1 VPKEIILPI
10 IAADF
15 ESGTIESWSKKEGDA
30 VAKGEV
36 LLSVETDKAIIEI
49 EAEHSGVLGK
59 IMVAAGTEDVL
70 VNAVIGLLLQEG
82 ESASD
87 LDGLHNSVETQA
99 GSTASELS
107 PVLKEPQSISSQV
120 AVSAGQNGAA
130 SGRIFASPL
139 ARRIAA
145 DLGVDLNGLTGRGP
159 RGRILK
165 ADVELADSNGLVA
178 VGDKSIFAASTVEP
192 ESGRTYSAI
201 PHSNMRKTI
210 ARRLTESKRD
220 VPHFY
225 LSTDFQ
231 LDALLAV
238 RRDFNARSPEG
249 EEAYKLSVNDFI
261 VKACAVAMRDVP
273 EVNSSWTEEAI
284 HQHHNVDISVAVA
297 TEGGLITP
305 IVQDADSKGLVAISS
320 QIKDLAARAREGK
333 LKPAEFQGGGFTI
346 SNLGMY
352 GTSNFSAII
361 NPPQSCILA
370 VGAGEQRAVV
380 KDGELIIGTVMT
392 CTLSS
397 DHRSV
402 NGDVAARFMQALKRY
417 IEDPFYMVARQLL

>member
-1 VPKEIILPI
+1 MPKEIILPI

-87 LDGLHNSVETQA
+87 LDGLPNSVEAQA

-120 AVSAGQNGAA
+120 AVSTGQNGAA

-178 VGDKSIFAASTVEP
+178 VGDKSIFAATTVEP

>member
-1 VPKEIILPI
+1 MPKEIILPI

-87 LDGLHNSVETQA
+87 LDGLPNSVETQA

-238 RRDFNARSPEG
+238 RRDFNARSPE
-249 EEAYKLSVNDFI
+249 
-261 VKACAVAMRDVP
+261 
-273 EVNSSWTEEAI
+273 
-284 HQHHNVDISVAVA
+284 
-297 TEGGLITP
+297 
-305 IVQDADSKGLVAISS
+305 
-320 QIKDLAARAREGK
+320 
-333 LKPAEFQGGGFTI
+333 
-346 SNLGMY
+346 
-352 GTSNFSAII
+352 
-361 NPPQSCILA
+361 
-370 VGAGEQRAVV
+370 
-380 KDGELIIGTVMT
+380 
-392 CTLSS
+392 
-397 DHRSV
+397 
-402 NGDVAARFMQALKRY
+402 
-417 IEDPFYMVARQLL
+417 